1 MSRAIQLSFSGL
13 SASVAR
19 DGFSDTGYI
28 LEIGGAEQSH
38 VDLGRPSYIF
48 YEYLR
53 RIGNLADVLAP
64 AGQPITAAH
73 LGAGALTLVRYL
85 QATRPGSR
93 QLAVDIE
100 RELPSFVMQ
109 ELPLPEG
116 TDCRVLI
123 EDAATAAPRL
133 AEELDTPAGVDL
145 VVLDIFSGWEAPAH
159 LTTPEFYTDL
169 RQVLAPAGKLVVNVG
184 DDAGLTFFSAQARTL
199 LEVFEHL
206 WCLADTA
213 MLTGK
218 QAGNLIL
225 VGSADA
231 LAPETAARLV
241 GVGPHPASALGT
253 DELIEL
259 LQGPLSR

>member
-38 VDLGRPSYIF
+38 VDLGRPDYIF

-53 RIGNLADVLAP
+53 RIGNLTDILAP

-100 RELPSFVMQ
+100 RELPSFVMEQ
-109 ELPLPEG
+109 LPLPEG
-116 TDCRVLI
+116 TDCTVLI

-133 AEELDTPAGVDL
+133 TQELNAPNGLDC

-169 RQVLAPAGKLVVNVG
+169 RDALAPAGKLAVNVG
-184 DDAGLTFFSAQARTL
+184 DDAGLTFFRAQARTL
-199 LEVFEHL
+199 LEVFEHV

-218 QAGNLIL
+218 HAGNLIL
-225 VGSADA
+225 VGSAEPLTQEMA
-231 LAPETAARLV
+231 TQLV
-241 GVGPHPASALGT
+241 GAGPHPASALGT
-253 DELIEL
+253 DELVEL
-259 LQGPLSR
+259 LERLP